1 MRTRATVPVKSAKG
15 TDAEGEQQ
23 QQQSATPKL
32 PTPAERPSKTF
43 ILPSSA
49 SDDARFVTLPNPR
62 TGALTH
68 YLFCP
73 ENGVYEF
80 TAVASTPQ
88 QPRSTLFTPKP
99 GKNTPGSNEGSTC
112 ATAAGTASI
121 AKAAEILI
129 ATPIDIVFFMI
140 PLLSPSSSSQ
150 AKKLFQPLDDII
162 DSHDEL
168 PKHLRY
174 VLYHENFRETLHAR
188 VEAVCDAVEAGDE
201 KMFRVSETKFL
212 KELILKAER
221 MVAQGLPAS
230 LEERFIRQA
239 LVTPMMA
246 VKRENP
252 SMENNATPNENSN
265 SSNKKE
271 SEEETN
277 QETNS
282 TTPATTTSSSTAT
295 NSGDSTPA
303 TEPITPDAPTTTTT
317 TTTPDPIP
325 HLLRLS
331 TALSFLKESYISP
344 SLCSQLDVLLGSP
357 DSSPLDFKP
366 LHERLQHIA
375 SLRAEALASRSLG
388 DFSRKR
394 GAEDFDVSE
403 ERAEKKRREDEEKKK
418 QKAGQSRGVRDLQKV
433 NTSGMKKMSDFF
445 GKPAAKK
452 KP

>member
-1 MRTRATVPVKSAKG
+1 MRTRSTGPAKSSKG
-15 TDAEGEQQ
+15 ADTEG
-23 QQQSATPKL
+23 QQQSSTLKL
-32 PTPAERPSKTF
+32 PTPVERPSKTF

-62 TGALTH
+62 TGALTR

-88 QPRSTLFTPKP
+88 QPRSTLFTPKL
-99 GKNTPGSNEGSTC
+99 GGTPENNEGSVS
-112 ATAAGTASI
+112 ATTAGTASI
-121 AKAAEILI
+121 AKAAEVLI
-129 ATPIDIVFFMI
+129 ATPIDIVFFMV
-140 PLLSPSSSSQ
+140 PLLFPSTSAQ

-174 VLYHENFRETLHAR
+174 VLYHESFRDTLQAR
-188 VEAVCDAVEAGDE
+188 VEAVCDTVEAGDE
-201 KMFRVSETKFL
+201 KMFRASETKFL
-212 KELILKAER
+212 KELIAKSER
-221 MVAQGLPAS
+221 MVVQGLPVS

-252 SMENNATPNENSN
+252 SMENNTTPNDNNKGENE
-265 SSNKKE
+265 E
-271 SEEETN
+271 SPGGSD
-277 QETNS
+277 QETKS
-282 TTPATTTSSSTAT
+282 TIPATTDSSSTAT
-295 NSGDSTPA
+295 HSGDSTPA
-303 TEPITPDAPTTTTT
+303 TEPVTPDDL
-317 TTTPDPIP
+317 TTPDTVP

-331 TALSFLKESYISP
+331 TALSFLKEFYIST
-344 SLCSQLDVLLGSP
+344 SLCTQLDDLLASP

-375 SLRAEALASRSLG
+375 NLRAEALASRSLG

-394 GAEDFDVSE
+394 GPEDFDASE
-403 ERAEKKRREDEEKKK
+403 ARAEKKRREEEEKKK
-418 QKAGQSRGVRDLQKV
+418 QKAGQSKGVKDLQKV
-433 NTSGMKKMSDFF
+433 NTNGMKKMSDFF
-445 GKPAAKK
+445 GKAAAAKK
-452 KP
+452 KS